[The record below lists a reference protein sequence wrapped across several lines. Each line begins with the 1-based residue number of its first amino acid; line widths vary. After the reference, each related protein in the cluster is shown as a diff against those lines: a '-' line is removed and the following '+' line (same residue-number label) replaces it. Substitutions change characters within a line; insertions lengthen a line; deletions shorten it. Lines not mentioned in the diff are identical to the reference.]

1 MTLGLL
7 KSITDYNDIF
17 ILLLK
22 KLYSIK
28 IQHIIELNIYTNIII
43 DSKEQYE
50 ELIDVLKYN
59 WISSSIII
67 LNNSSEKIYS
77 KFAKLRKQL

>member
-1 MTLGLL
+1 MDT
-7 KSITDYNDIF
+7 
-17 ILLLK
+17 
-22 KLYSIK
+22 IK

-77 KFAKLRKQL
+77 KNKIIIL